1 MDGNALNIVH
11 ILGKFFFLFS
21 FSFLFVNFFFIFF
34 NFFLNFF
41 FNYSLKDTADLNQ
54 GVDGSTQLFIC
65 VKRGNNHNV
74 PRVLMQLGTVQVG
87 GAGVTSSKIPSE
99 WTRVNNSCGSVS
111 MVR

>member
-1 MDGNALNIVH
+1 M
-11 ILGKFFFLFS
+11 F
-21 FSFLFVNFFFIFF
+21 NFFFFV
-34 NFFLNFF
+34 FFLINFV
-41 FNYSLKDTADLNQ
+41 NYSLKDTADLNQ